1 MKYIKIKDKIAY
13 QITVIDL
20 AIRYTIQRFMKEI
33 PLRILSKFMKQILN
47 TTTYKIQIIQP
58 DNGMEFTYR
67 YLETEEEP
75 KSHLFYK

>member
-67 YLETEEEP
+67 YLETEEER
-75 KSHLFYK
+75 KFHLFCK